1 MKVLVVEDDRRVA
14 IPLCSRLRD
23 HGYDIVWVVTGEEAL
38 RPHDADLVLLDLRL
52 PDIDGIDVCRKLRR
66 SSDVPIII
74 VTARDSEQERVRG
87 LRAGADDYVTKPFSV
102 REVIARID
110 AVMRRVGAAKA
121 RQWRTDASKTIELK
135 RLCVD
140 NARREVRVDGTVVTL
155 SRKEFDLLALFAQA
169 QEQKPGTVVRREEL
183 LDFVWQGKGS
193 PRTLDTH
200 VNNLRHKLGAAIE
213 IETVRGVGYRLV
225 VE

>member
-38 RPHDADLVLLDLRL
+38 RSHDADLVLLDLRL

-102 REVIARID
+102 REVLARID

-121 RQWRTDASKTIELK
+121 RQWRTDASKAIELK

-155 SRKEFDLLALFAQA
+155 SRKEFDLLALLAQA
-169 QEQKPGTVVRREEL
+169 QERKPGTVVRREEL
-183 LDFVWQGKGS
+183 LDYVWQGKGS

-200 VNNLRHKLGAAIE
+200 VNNLRHKLGPAIE

-225 VE
+225 GE

>member
-1 MKVLVVEDDRRVA
+1 M
-14 IPLCSRLRD
+14 
-23 HGYDIVWVVTGEEAL
+23 
-38 RPHDADLVLLDLRL
+38 
-52 PDIDGIDVCRKLRR
+52 
-66 SSDVPIII
+66 
-74 VTARDSEQERVRG
+74 RG

-121 RQWRTDASKTIELK
+121 RQWRTDASKAIEWK

-155 SRKEFDLLALFAQA
+155 SRKEFDLLALLAQA
-169 QEQKPGTVVRREEL
+169 QERKPGTVVRREEL
-183 LDFVWQGKGS
+183 LDYVWQGKGS
-193 PRTLDTH
+193 SRTLDTH
-200 VNNLRHKLGAAIE
+200 VNNLRHKLGPAIE
-213 IETVRGVGYRLV
+213 VETVRGVGYRLV